1 MPDRTLRFLSAD
13 DVARAL
19 PMPEA
24 IEAMKR
30 AYARLSAGEAVVPPR
45 LQFPLVDP
53 PGHALVMPAYVP
65 ADGRLGV
72 KIVTLVPANRDRG
85 LPLIQALV
93 VLVDTTTGSPLA
105 VMDGAMLTAIR
116 TGAGSGAA
124 TDLLARADAASV
136 AIFGAGVQGRTQ
148 LEAVCAVRPI
158 VRARVFD
165 PDAAAARAFADA
177 MSRRLGIAVEP
188 AASPAEAMAGA
199 DVVCT
204 ATTASEPVFDD
215 ADVAPGTHINA
226 VGAYR
231 PPTREVPAATVCR
244 ARVVVDARA
253 AALEEAGDIVVP
265 IRDGLIGE
273 DHIAAEIGEI
283 VAGTKP
289 GRRSQ
294 DEITFFKSVGVAVQD
309 VAAAGVALANA
320 ERLGLGTEVR
330 L

>member
-1 MPDRTLRFLSAD
+1 MPDRPLRFLSAD

-19 PMPEA
+19 PMRET

-30 AYARLSAGEAVVPPR
+30 AYARLSAGEVVVPPR
-45 LQFPLVDP
+45 PQFALVDP

-65 ADGRLGV
+65 AEGRLGV

-105 VMDGAMLTAIR
+105 VMDGAALTAIR

-124 TDLLARADAASV
+124 TDLLARADASRA
-136 AIFGAGVQGRTQ
+136 ALLGAGVQGLTQ

-158 VRARVFD
+158 ARARVFD

-177 MSRRLGIAVEP
+177 MGRRLGIAVEP

-215 ADVAPGTHINA
+215 ADVAAGAHINA

-231 PPTREVPAATVCR
+231 PPGREVPAATVCR

-265 IRDGLIGE
+265 IRDGLIGP

-289 GRRSQ
+289 GRRSE

-320 ERLGLGTEVR
+320 QRLGLGTEVT